1 MQINAGLSRESRI
14 TGLTEDRAINR
25 EERELDVAVG
35 VRGPQAAA
43 VSQAANVI
51 ADQAVGAMLTTLEV
65 NGFSRPPASSA
76 GSPRSTVS
84 IFEAKLAALAAANEL
99 APFAPVASVA
109 YHSAGRLLI
118 LGGDARVTAAVKTL
132 AGKLSIAVLW
142 SAPTSAPSFVDIEVV
157 VGQPASLLGYLGAF
171 ELQWQSPDR
180 ALQLAAFDLVLDL
193 EAKPAFSMHQPPQGY
208 FHAVDDSA
216 MGKALAELPEMIGEF
231 EKPKFFAYKESICA
245 HSRSKK
251 TGCNNCIDICSTKA
265 ISSDGD
271 KVKVDAHLCM
281 GCGACAT
288 VCPSGAMSYQYPRVA
303 DRGAQLRAMLNAYRA
318 TAAAGSE
325 ELPAPVILF
334 HNATDGR
341 DALAK
346 LAREGRGLP
355 PQILPIE
362 TWHVASIGLDLLLG
376 AFVYGASGVAVLAA
390 GSEAPDYATAL
401 KHEMTVGDTMLN
413 ALGFAGQHF
422 CWIDGRDAASAEQA
436 FWALPDLATVAK
448 PAVFHLA
455 NDKRGTLEFIIDHLL
470 LEAKQA
476 PAEIALPASSLYGR
490 INVDVAKCTLCM
502 ACAGACPES
511 ALMDGADYPRLKFLE
526 RNCVQCGLCEQTCP
540 EQAITLTP
548 RLLLTDA
555 RKKEVVLNES
565 EPFNCISCGGVLGT
579 RQMIDSM
586 LGKLAG
592 HSMFAGEGK
601 LKRLQMCADCRVV
614 DMMSN
619 KQEYSI
625 LTGKTLE

>member
-1 MQINAGLSRESRI
+1 
-14 TGLTEDRAINR
+14 
-25 EERELDVAVG
+25 
-35 VRGPQAAA
+35 
-43 VSQAANVI
+43 
-51 ADQAVGAMLTTLEV
+51 MLTTLEV
-65 NGFSRPPASSA
+65 NGFSRPPATSA
-76 GSPRSTVS
+76 SASPAGNP
-84 IFEAKLAALAAANEL
+84 IFEAKLAALVAANEM
-99 APFAPVASVA
+99 APFEPVASVA

-118 LGGDARVTAAVKTL
+118 MGGDARVASAVKAL

-142 SAPTSAPSFVDIEVV
+142 TGTGTGARPAPAFVDIEVIA
-157 VGQPASLLGYLGAF
+157 GQCNSLRGYLGAF
-171 ELQWQSPDR
+171 ELQWQSPGR
-180 ALQLAAFDLVLDL
+180 APQLAAFDLVLDL
-193 EAKPAFSMHQPPQGY
+193 ETAPAFSMHQPPQGY
-208 FHAVDDSA
+208 FHAAEGDALDT
-216 MGKALAELPEMIGEF
+216 ALAELPEMIGEF

-251 TGCNNCIDICSTKA
+251 TGCNNCIDICSTRA
-265 ISSDGD
+265 ISADGD
-271 KVKVDAHLCM
+271 KVKVDPHLCM

-318 TAAAGSE
+318 AAAGAGAVAIA
-325 ELPAPVILF
+325 APLILF

-341 DALAK
+341 EALRK

-355 PQILPIE
+355 PQVLPIE
-362 TWHVASIGLDLLLG
+362 TWHVAAIGLDLLLG
-376 AFVYGASGVAVLAA
+376 AFAYGAAGVAVLAA
-390 GSEAPDYATAL
+390 GSEAPEYAAAL
-401 KHEMTVGDTMLN
+401 KHEMSIGDTVLN
-413 ALGFAGQHF
+413 ALGFAGRHF
-422 CWIDGRDAASAEQA
+422 SWIDGRDTALAEQT
-436 FWALPDLATVAK
+436 FWTLPVLATVTK
-448 PAVFHLA
+448 PAVFHLS
-455 NDKRGTLEFIIDHLL
+455 NDKRGTLEFVIDHLL
-470 LEAKQA
+470 LEAKA
-476 PAEIALPASSLYGR
+476 PPTEIALPAGSLYGR
-490 INVDVAKCTLCM
+490 VDVDVAKCTLCL

-540 EQAITLTP
+540 EKAITLVP

-565 EPFNCISCGGVLGT
+565 EPFNCISCGAVLGT

-592 HSMFAGEGK
+592 HSMFAGPEK

-619 KQEYSI
+619 KHEYSI
-625 LTGKTLE
+625 LTGKAIE